1 MDEVDGNAVFIVK
14 VFREVLGAIDGAV
27 LAASTAESH
36 LEVGEVALDKALHVM
51 VDKGI
56 DGLKEGEYL
65 AVLLEEV
72 DDGLVQARE
81 GLVLLVLARVVSS
94 TAVEDIPA
102 AVAGGIFRSS
112 LLKGERVDRY

>member
-1 MDEVDGNAVFIVK
+1 MDEMNGDVIFLLQ
-14 VFREVLGAIDGAV
+14 VLGQVLGTIDRTV
-27 LAASTAESH
+27 LSAGTTESD
-36 LEVGEVALDKALHVM
+36 LQVDEIALDEPLHMM

-56 DGLKEGEYL
+56 DGVQEGEYL

-81 GLVLLVLARVVSS
+81 GLVLLVLTRVMGGP
-94 TAVEDIPA
+94 AVEHIPT

-112 LLKGERVDRY
+112 LSKGERVDRH